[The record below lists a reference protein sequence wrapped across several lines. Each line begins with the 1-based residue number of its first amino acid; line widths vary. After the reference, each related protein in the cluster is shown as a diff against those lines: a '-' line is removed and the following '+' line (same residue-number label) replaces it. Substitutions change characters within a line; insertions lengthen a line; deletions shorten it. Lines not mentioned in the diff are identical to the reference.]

1 MSKYTYCEY
10 KLIESNI
17 KNTFVLLSL
26 GANIGDKKTTLDNAV
41 ETLVELG
48 LISQVVVSSYYGTE
62 PYGVKDQNWF
72 INICVKGMTQHSP
85 TDLLAKCKE
94 IEKMYGRQERE
105 RWHERELDIDIIFF
119 GKEIVETESLTIP
132 HKEYRKRN
140 FVLVPA
146 AEIAGHY
153 IPPNNELSLEEL
165 VKQCDDCCQIDKI
178 N

>member
-1 MSKYTYCEY
+1 M
-10 KLIESNI
+10 IESNI

-48 LISQVVVSSYYGTE
+48 LISQVVMSSYYGTE

-94 IEKMYGRQERE
+94 IEKMYGRLERE
-105 RWHERELDIDIIFF
+105 RWHERELDIDIIFY

>member
-1 MSKYTYCEY
+1 MT
-10 KLIESNI
+10 ESNI

-26 GANIGDKKTTLDNAV
+26 GANIGDKKSTLDKAV

-48 LISQVVVSSYYGTE
+48 VISQAVVSSYYGTE

-72 INICVKGMTQHSP
+72 VNICVKGMTQHSP
-85 TDLLAKCKE
+85 VDLLAKCKE

-105 RWHERELDIDIIFF
+105 RWHERELDIDIIFY
-119 GKEIVETESLTIP
+119 GKEEVETESLTIP

-153 IPPNNELSLEEL
+153 IPPMSEVDLSVI
-165 VKQCDDCCQIDKI
+165 VKQCNDCCKI
-178 N
+178 EKMI